1 MITNSK
7 VIKENEFMQKKKIL
21 LLRAVA
27 TLKRIGGQ
35 EALIEELVEKAK
47 RNDDGMLDGLLGK
60 LTKLQGG
67 YKENSIRYNYLQEII
82 EELEGG
88 I

>member
-27 TLKRIGGQ
+27 ALKRIGGQ
-35 EALIEELVEKAK
+35 DALIEELVEKAK

-67 YKENSIRYNYLQEII
+67 YKENSIRYNHLQEII

>member
-27 TLKRIGGQ
+27 ALKRIGGQ
-35 EALIEELVEKAK
+35 DALIEELVEKAK

>member
-35 EALIEELVEKAK
+35 NALIEDLVEKA
-47 RNDDGMLDGLLGK
+47 RCNSTEMLDGLLEK

-67 YKENSIRYNYLQEII
+67 YKENSLRYNRLQEII